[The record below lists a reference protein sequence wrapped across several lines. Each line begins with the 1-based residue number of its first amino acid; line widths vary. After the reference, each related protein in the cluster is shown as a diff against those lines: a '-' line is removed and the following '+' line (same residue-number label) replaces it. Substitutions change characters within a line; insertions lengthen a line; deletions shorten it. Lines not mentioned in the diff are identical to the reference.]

1 MEHVKEIA
9 KDSGA
14 VIQRGEKQIAV
25 YRDEK
30 GVTHEY
36 SAVCPHQGCIVE
48 WNSEQKAWDCP
59 CHGSRF
65 DPFGGVING
74 PAKRDLAPAKDA

>member
-25 YRDEK
+25 YRDEE
-30 GVTHEY
+30 GVTHEH
-36 SAVCPHQGCIVE
+36 AVYMPQAAAQAIRWANRAERLSFEVYETDQEAIGG
-48 WNSEQKAWDCP
+48 
-59 CHGSRF
+59 GS
-65 DPFGGVING
+65 
-74 PAKRDLAPAKDA
+74 